1 MIASKVSK
9 IQKMLFSSTVELKNW
24 MKAQNPSKTVK
35 LNRMNNHEENFWLY
49 LLFIILILRKLFN
62 LRGNKYIKTR
72 LIRYNEQRFRYNL
85 KYHKSRM
92 SYNEADLRKAVD
104 AVFNSYDADKSGT
117 LEAQEVAS
125 LINDALKQ
133 MQQTRKVTQ
142 AEVDQFIS
150 SVDSNNDKKINK
162 EELFEIFK
170 KVVNTH
176 KWFLIDPPICWFTSY
191 INFK

>member
-1 MIASKVSK
+1 
-9 IQKMLFSSTVELKNW
+9 
-24 MKAQNPSKTVK
+24 
-35 LNRMNNHEENFWLY
+35 
-49 LLFIILILRKLFN
+49 
-62 LRGNKYIKTR
+62 
-72 LIRYNEQRFRYNL
+72 
-85 KYHKSRM
+85 M

-142 AEVDQFIS
+142 AEVDQFIN

-176 KWFLIDPPICWFTSY
+176 K
-191 INFK
+191 